1 MTNPFSMTRDDFLAS
16 LGLQSRRSAA
26 VYVLPAIGMFG
37 VGLLAGAG
45 LGLMFAP
52 RTGRE
57 MRRELGTRVTD
68 VTNKIKQRVRRGS
81 NDMMSS
87 DIDEN
92 QSLYGGSDYS
102 NSAEDFSTGLGGG
115 MDSGRR
121 RSCGSRPARACRAR
135 AASRGPCGA
144 RT

>member
-1 MTNPFSMTRDDFLAS
+1 MMNPFSMTRDDFLAS

-26 VYVLPAIGMFG
+26 VYILPAVGMFG

-57 MRRELGTRVTD
+57 MRRELGTRVSD
-68 VTNKIKQRVRRGS
+68 VTNKIKQRVRRAG
-81 NDMMSS
+81 DEVSS
-87 DIDEN
+87 SIDEN

-102 NSAEDFSTGLGGG
+102 NSTEDYSSGLGSGMDTGRRTGLTN
-115 MDSGRR
+115 S
-121 RSCGSRPARACRAR
+121 S
-135 AASRGPCGA
+135 
-144 RT
+144 T

>member
-1 MTNPFSMTRDDFLAS
+1 
-16 LGLQSRRSAA
+16 
-26 VYVLPAIGMFG
+26 MFG

-57 MRRELGTRVTD
+57 MRRELGTRVQDVTRKIGD
-68 VTNKIKQRVRRGS
+68 VTHNVTNKIKQKVGKGAEDLTS
-81 NDMMSS
+81 AL
-87 DIDEN
+87 DEN

-115 MDSGRR
+115 MDSGRTGLTN
-121 RSCGSRPARACRAR
+121 SS
-135 AASRGPCGA
+135 
-144 RT
+144 T